1 MNGCRATRKNSSTH
15 PPGTPFIGIRVK
27 PSVVIV
33 GSFNH
38 DLAFYLKVFPRPGES
53 LLGEFRPGPG
63 GKGFNQA
70 VAATR
75 AGAQALFIGAVGRDA
90 FGAEARQFARAARVR
105 AHFIE
110 KKKEPTGAA
119 SITVDAA
126 GQNQV
131 VIALGA
137 NLALHKQD
145 VPSAPLRAARVVV
158 CQGESDLRT
167 VAHVLKTAR
176 AGGAVTV
183 LNPAP
188 MSEDFDC
195 GVLRHAEVLIP
206 NETEFVTLTARC
218 VRGRSGRLSIEALRR
233 LAPDRLHA
241 LCRAL
246 DVPVVIVTMGDR
258 GCFVSE
264 PHLWTRIRAHEVE
277 SVDATGA
284 GDAFVGGFAAGLV
297 RFRRNICEA
306 AHFANAVAALAVTLP
321 GTAAGM
327 PTARE
332 ITRFL
337 KRRDH
342 A

>member
-1 MNGCRATRKNSSTH
+1 M
-15 PPGTPFIGIRVK
+15 K
-27 PSVVIV
+27 PSVVVV

-38 DLAFYLKVFPRPGES
+38 DLTFYLKTFPRPGES
-53 LLGEFRPGPG
+53 LLGDLRLGPG

-70 VAATR
+70 MAANR
-75 AGAQALFIGAVGRDA
+75 AGARVLFIGAVGRDA
-90 FGAEARQFARAARVR
+90 AGAEARQFARAARLR
-105 AHFIE
+105 THFVE

-119 SITVDAA
+119 LITVDAA

-137 NLALHKQD
+137 NLALHRQD
-145 VPSAPLRAARVVV
+145 IPIAPLRAADVVV
-158 CQGESDLRT
+158 CQGESDVRT
-167 VAHVLKTAR
+167 VAHVLKVAR
-176 AGGAVTV
+176 AASALTV

-188 MSEDFDC
+188 MHEGFDC
-195 GVLRHAEVLIP
+195 AVLRHVGVLIP
-206 NETEFVTLTARC
+206 NETEFAALAARFP
-218 VRGRSGRLSIEALRR
+218 RGRNGSLSVEALRR

-241 LCRAL
+241 LCRL
-246 DVPVVIVTMGDR
+246 LEVPVVIVTMGDR

-264 PHLWTRIRAHEVE
+264 PHLYTRIQAHDVE
-277 SVDATGA
+277 PVDTTGA
-284 GDAFVGGFAAGLV
+284 GDAFVGGFAAGV
-297 RFRRNICEA
+297 VKFRRNIAEA

-332 ITRFL
+332 INRFL
-337 KRRDH
+337 RRRDH

>member
-1 MNGCRATRKNSSTH
+1 M
-15 PPGTPFIGIRVK
+15 K
-27 PSVVIV
+27 PSVVVV

-38 DLAFYLKVFPRPGES
+38 DLTFYLKTFPRPGES
-53 LLGEFRPGPG
+53 LLGELRPGPG

-70 VAATR
+70 VAANR
-75 AGAQALFIGAVGRDA
+75 AGARALFIGAVGRDA
-90 FGAEARQFARAARVR
+90 AGAEARQFARDARLR
-105 AHFIE
+105 AHFVE

-119 SITVDAA
+119 LITVDAA

-137 NLALHKQD
+137 NLALHRQD
-145 VPSAPLRAARVVV
+145 IPVAPLRAADVVV
-158 CQGESDLRT
+158 CQGESDVRT
-167 VAHVLKTAR
+167 VAHVLKVAR
-176 AGGAVTV
+176 AAGALTV

-188 MSEDFDC
+188 MHDGFDC
-195 GVLRHAEVLIP
+195 AVLRHVDALIP
-206 NETEFVTLTARC
+206 NETEFAALSARFN
-218 VRGRSGRLSIEALRR
+218 RSRTGSLSVEALRR
-233 LAPDRLHA
+233 LPPDRLHA

-246 DVPVVIVTMGDR
+246 GVPVVIVTMGDR

-264 PHLWTRIRAHEVE
+264 PHLYTRIQAHGVE
-277 SVDATGA
+277 PVDTTGA
-284 GDAFVGGFAAGLV
+284 GDAFVGGFAAGV
-297 RFRRNICEA
+297 VKFRRNICEA

-337 KRRDH
+337 RRRDH

>member
-1 MNGCRATRKNSSTH
+1 M
-15 PPGTPFIGIRVK
+15 K
-27 PSVVIV
+27 PSVVVV

-38 DLAFYLKVFPRPGES
+38 DLTFYLKTFPRPGES
-53 LLGEFRPGPG
+53 LLGELRPGPG

-75 AGAQALFIGAVGRDA
+75 AGARVLFIGAVGRDA
-90 FGAEARQFARAARVR
+90 AGAEARQFARTARLR
-105 AHFIE
+105 THFVE

-119 SITVDAA
+119 LITVDAA

-137 NLALHKQD
+137 NLALHRQD
-145 VPSAPLRAARVVV
+145 VPVAPLRAAQVVV
-158 CQGESDLRT
+158 CQGESDVRT

-176 AGGAVTV
+176 AAGAVTV

-188 MSEDFDC
+188 MHEDFDC
-195 GVLRHAEVLIP
+195 AVLRHTYVLIP
-206 NETEFVTLTARC
+206 NETEFGELSARFSRARNGHRPS
-218 VRGRSGRLSIEALRR
+218 VDALRR
-233 LAPDRLHA
+233 LPPERLHA
-241 LCRAL
+241 LCRAFG
-246 DVPVVIVTMGDR
+246 VPVVIVTMGDR

-264 PHLWTRIRAHEVE
+264 PHVYTRIQAHDVE
-277 SVDATGA
+277 PVDTTGA

-297 RFRRNICEA
+297 RFRRNVCEA

-337 KRRDH
+337 RRRDH

>member
-1 MNGCRATRKNSSTH
+1 M
-15 PPGTPFIGIRVK
+15 K
-27 PSVVIV
+27 PSVVVV

-38 DLAFYLKVFPRPGES
+38 DLTFYLKVFPRPGES
-53 LLGEFRPGPG
+53 LLGELRPGPG

-75 AGAQALFIGAVGRDA
+75 AGARVLFIGAVGRDA
-90 FGAEARQFARAARVR
+90 AGAEARQFARAARLR
-105 AHFIE
+105 THFVE

-119 SITVDAA
+119 LITVDAA

-137 NLALHKQD
+137 NLALHRQD
-145 VPSAPLRAARVVV
+145 VPVAPLRAAEVVV
-158 CQGESDLRT
+158 CQGESDIRT

-176 AGGAVTV
+176 AAGAITV

-188 MSEDFDC
+188 MHEGFDC
-195 GVLRHAEVLIP
+195 AVLRHTEVLIP
-206 NETEFVTLTARC
+206 NETEFATLSARFS
-218 VRGRSGRLSIEALRR
+218 RGRPDRSRDGGIEALRR

-241 LCRAL
+241 RCRAL
-246 DVPVVIVTMGDR
+246 GVPVVIVTMGDR

-264 PHLWTRIRAHEVE
+264 PHLYTRVQAHDVE
-277 SVDATGA
+277 PVDTTGA

-297 RFRRNICEA
+297 KFRRNVCEA

-321 GTAAGM
+321 GTAGGM
-327 PTARE
+327 PSARE

-337 KRRDH
+337 RRRDH